1 MSIDLSLS
9 GCRGRRDGR
18 ARAWSDACNP
28 LPDPYPPMPSGS
40 GRQAFYSASAPPRR
54 PSLDLHGF
62 LKVGRVLPL
71 PGHGGPVRWSP
82 APPWFL
88 RAGAGARRD
97 FSIGR
102 LGRSGGSLDPA
113 LPPVGVGTCRV
124 GVNVGQPSCNV
135 IIVEESC
142 VRAPTVDRR
151 SPSESSSFRLVDGTM
166 DPITSHGE
174 TLAGRI
180 AVVWGS
186 LIL

>member
-1 MSIDLSLS
+1 MCPSISRSPGAEDD
-9 GCRGRRDGR
+9 GTVARARGRMLVTH
-18 ARAWSDACNP
+18 SHILIHPC
-28 LPDPYPPMPSGS
+28 PSGS

-142 VRAPTVDRR
+142 VRPNCGSTIPFGIVVVPARR
-151 SPSESSSFRLVDGTM
+151 RD
-166 DPITSHGE
+166 HG
-174 TLAGRI
+174 
-180 AVVWGS
+180 S
-186 LIL
+186 YHC